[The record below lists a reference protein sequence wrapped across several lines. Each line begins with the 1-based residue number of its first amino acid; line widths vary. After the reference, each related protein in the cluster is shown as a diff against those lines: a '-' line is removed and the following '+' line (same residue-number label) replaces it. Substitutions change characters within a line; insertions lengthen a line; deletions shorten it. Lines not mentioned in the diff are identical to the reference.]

1 MVKIESGLFNEIR
14 KSLDKQNVTF
24 QTRKRGI
31 VLEKKPVPTYTR
43 TEKQDAIRTKYKQL
57 CETWKTLTE
66 EQKQQYSEIARR
78 YNITLFNAFLKVN
91 LKVEVVT
98 FDNSG
103 GGTWKYYINA
113 KLQSALSE
121 EAVYII
127 SIDSTNVTI
136 LNAKRQSKITSEIAE
151 TFWQNVKQD
160 GSDIRAFDQNK
171 QQLYFYI
178 DKFDYTNN
186 RAIIFVRLQTG
197 ATELNIA
204 FGNELAQQSSYHNAE
219 LVFDFYD
226 DFNTETLDTNKWTP
240 NYQNTV
246 YYEVTN
252 SNLRITDATK
262 SGSDYWIYDN
272 TDTGSQIKANFTILN
287 NMIVEWKQKMET
299 QSSASQYGEV
309 GLALNKADKTLEVYN
324 PQFDDRNDTILY
336 VVGYFA
342 FIGTNKYTTRINIQA
357 NTYYIHRIIK
367 DSTSYTLTVHDLN
380 GNQILSFSATS
391 TATISYISVAVGAI
405 GGYPFSI
412 MQIDY
417 VRVYK
422 SDDPATFTELK
433 ISTL

>member
-91 LKVEVVT
+91 LKVEMVT

-127 SIDSTNVTI
+127 SIDSANITI
-136 LNAKRQSKITSEIAE
+136 LNAKRQSKISSQIAQQ
-151 TFWQNVKQD
+151 FWANVKQD
-160 GSDIRAFDQNK
+160 GSDIRAFNQDK
-171 QQLYFYI
+171 QQLFFYV
-178 DKFDYTNN
+178 DKFDYTNQK
-186 RAIIFVRLQTG
+186 ALIFVRLTQG
-197 ATELNIA
+197 STELNVA
-204 FGNELAQQSSYHNAE
+204 FGNSLAQQSSYNNAE
-219 LVFDFYD
+219 FVFDFYD
-226 DFNTETLDTNKWTP
+226 DFDGTTLDTNKWTV
-240 NYQNTV
+240 NYANTV
-246 YYEVTN
+246 YYEIVN

-262 SGSDYWIYDN
+262 SGTTYWIYDN
-272 TDTGSQIKANFTILN
+272 TDTGSQIKANFNILD
-287 NMIVEWKQKMET
+287 NMVIEWKQKMET
-299 QSSASQYGEV
+299 QSSTSQMGQV
-309 GLALNKADKTLEVYN
+309 GLALNKADKTIEVYSE
-324 PQFDDRNDTILY
+324 QSDGDATVYMYSTGLY
-336 VVGYFA
+336 T
-342 FIGTNKYTTRINIQA
+342 FIGTNKYNTQINIQA
-357 NTYYIHRIIK
+357 NTYYTHRIVK
-367 DSTSYTLTVHDLN
+367 EYNSYTIEVRDRYEAGVLYY
-380 GNQILSFSATS
+380 SATS
-391 TATISYISVAVGAI
+391 TATISYMSISVGAY
-405 GGYPFSI
+405 GGYPFSP

-422 SDDPATFTELK
+422 SDDIAEFTELQ
-433 ISTL
+433 ILEF